1 MVTVA
6 LTVQH
11 CGASSVQDIPFQYA
25 GGFQPVM
32 MELADAL
39 SHKCYLEK
47 YLD

>member
-1 MVTVA
+1 MTLALPDETAGDVVEDVTF
-6 LTVQH
+6 
-11 CGASSVQDIPFQYA
+11 DYA